1 MLDFSKPPFPENP
14 ACKNCVT
21 RPCKQLFTGRVYP
34 GKMIFVHRRDFI
46 FLPCHQPNFLKNQ
59 EEKTEEVALTDELAE
74 TMTDEK
80 KPVNVTNPRWEHV
93 DEEKKSTTPDTAAIG
108 DEVNLYVDVTGVPEG
123 SRVNFDIFDVSSDP
137 PFRIATASGKNEQG
151 TACGKW
157 SVEDPSNKGDELKI
171 GFEGVAKSKASER
184 CPVGVTIPCTGGTH
198 LVFEDPQGHAPE
210 GVAVKVT
217 AGGEEVYAGTIDTGV
232 ICLSGIPFAELALEC
247 TFAGRTVQ
255 KDLHWNGG
263 NPPYTKELV
272 HLTTPETNGEAA

>member
-184 CPVGVTIPCTGGTH
+184 KEIPVIIEMPAW
-198 LVFEDPQGHAPE
+198 FS
-210 GVAVKVT
+210 
-217 AGGEEVYAGTIDTGV
+217 Y
-232 ICLSGIPFAELALEC
+232 
-247 TFAGRTVQ
+247 
-255 KDLHWNGG
+255 
-263 NPPYTKELV
+263 
-272 HLTTPETNGEAA
+272 